1 MVLMMR
7 VVFKMVKNRGLIII
21 FRDFILFDHE
31 RDGEIVDQRMV
42 G

>member
-7 VVFKMVKNRGLIII
+7 VVFNIVKNRGFIII
-21 FRDFILFDHE
+21 YRVFILFDPE